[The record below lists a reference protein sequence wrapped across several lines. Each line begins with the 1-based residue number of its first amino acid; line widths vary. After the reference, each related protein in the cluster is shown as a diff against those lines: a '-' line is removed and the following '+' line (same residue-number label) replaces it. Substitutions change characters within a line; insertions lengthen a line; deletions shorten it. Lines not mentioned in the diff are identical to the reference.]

1 MSQPQINWAVYH
13 SLPPAQ
19 AQYQL
24 DHVDES
30 RADNIRSS
38 LIACLVIA
46 TVAVILRFISRRMVT
61 TSIKADDWMIVAALV
76 RIHHGLIT
84 YYLRGDD

>member
-13 SLPPAQ
+13 SLPSAQ

-30 RADNIRSS
+30 KVNDILAS
-38 LIACLVIA
+38 LTSCLVIA
-46 TVAVILRFISRRMVT
+46 STAVILRFISRRMVP
-61 TSIKADDWMIVAALV
+61 TSIRADDWMIVAALV
-76 RIHHGLIT
+76 RIHHGFV
-84 YYLRGDD
+84 

>member
-30 RADNIRSS
+30 RANNIRSS
-38 LIACLVIA
+38 LIACLAIA
-46 TVAVILRFISRRMVT
+46 TIAVILRFVSRRMVT
-61 TSIKADDWMIVAALV
+61 TSIRADDWMIVVALV
-76 RIHHGLIT
+76 RIHHGFIT
-84 YYLRGDD
+84 YYQRGDN